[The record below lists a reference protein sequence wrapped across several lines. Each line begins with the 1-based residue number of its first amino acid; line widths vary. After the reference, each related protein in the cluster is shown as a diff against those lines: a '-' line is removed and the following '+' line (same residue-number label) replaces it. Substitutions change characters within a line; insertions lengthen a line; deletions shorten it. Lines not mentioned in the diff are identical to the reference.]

1 MNTFHIHLPL
11 LDKLSYEITY
21 MLISALFTWEF
32 PLCTLAT
39 VLSNFITV

>member
-1 MNTFHIHLPL
+1 MNTFHIQLPL
-11 LDKLSYEITY
+11 LDKLSYDITD

-39 VLSNFITV
+39 DLSDFVTV